1 MDGRADLYSLGGTLF
16 YLLTGQA
23 PFADRK
29 GTYDKLEAQAQEV
42 AADVRSL
49 RPEVPAALAELVQ
62 QLLAKK
68 PEDRPR
74 TPAEVADRLAA
85 LVAVEPPSSWGRPL
99 ACQGAAGQRPAPR
112 GRRRRLAVA
121 AAVLAGLLVLGGVAL
136 FWSNRAHPQVDPDEA
151 NRRSPARAV
160 TEKVRVVRL
169 SVTHFVE
176 EEKDR
181 FRSQGVLGEESFTTH
196 HGDSVTGEA
205 RLSRP
210 AYAYLIAFRPDGT
223 EEACFPE
230 KDNEV
235 PPLTDRPRYPSV
247 SRAVNYGL
255 TDGEGLEVF
264 ALVVS
269 SRPLP
274 SYKESRAR
282 RSASP
287 WKKSPAPPGIVWYDD
302 GVVVEAMRGDGRDR
316 GPRPGTEGARQV
328 AGGGGNRLAAPGP
341 GGRGGGGGGLR
352 SAAGREAVKAVAR
365 GILEEKSLCD
375 ACKRW
380 YWPGCSAC

>member
-1 MDGRADLYSLGGTLF
+1 MAVPIPHSLGGTLF
-16 YLLTGQA
+16 YPLTGQRPSRTA
-23 PFADRK
+23 RNLRQIGGASSGSSGGRGSSLLRRCRRPWRNWCSSYWPRSRRTGRERRPKSPTGSPPGRGRAAVLV
-29 GTYDKLEAQAQEV
+29 GQA
-42 AADVRSL
+42 AGLPGSGR
-49 RPEVPAALAELVQ
+49 PAAC
-62 QLLAKK
+62 
-68 PEDRPR
+68 PTR
-74 TPAEVADRLAA
+74 TAAPA
-85 LVAVEPPSSWGRPL
+85 G
-99 ACQGAAGQRPAPR
+99 GR
-112 GRRRRLAVA
+112 GRRV
-121 AAVLAGLLVLGGVAL
+121 GGA
-136 FWSNRAHPQVDPDEA
+136 
-151 NRRSPARAV
+151 ARAGWRGSV
-160 TEKVRVVRL
+160 LEQPGASPSRSRRGEPSVSGPRCHRAGRAVRL

-210 AYAYLIAFRPDGT
+210 AYAYPIAFRPDGT
-223 EEACFPE
+223 EDVFSREGQRGAA
-230 KDNEV
+230 
-235 PPLTDRPRYPSV
+235 LYGRPRYPSV

-269 SRPLP
+269 SRPPP
-274 SYKESRAR
+274 SYKEWLSLGVRRLPGTSRRAARNRPVRRWRCCGSDAR
-282 RSASP
+282 RRT
-287 WKKSPAPPGIVWYDD
+287 GY
-302 GVVVEAMRGDGRDR
+302 R

-328 AGGGGNRLAAPGP
+328 AGGGGGLCQAPEVE
-341 GGRGGGGGGLR
+341 GGGGGGLR